1 MPKPCLHPPLAI
13 PPAVECICGT
23 SKAHSFTA
31 YQLTDFYMDRAGLA
45 VPFATCPWH
54 RAKSKAYDAAKK
66 ERVRLAYDAAED
78 EKLRLVALVEQA
90 ESDRVTETALV
101 ALSDAAEN
109 QIRIAEIQAVRI
121 EALADGQR
129 LERHAIRRQVGQI
142 SRTPSP
148 PSSQMSQRGRS
159 RSSRD
164 DPPQYYD
171 AQSRASD
178 DSDEHH
184 SMKRKDDAKYSNRLK
199 ASFNFY
205 WGLLVKAVM
214 SIFIVFMFFASVVKL
229 VPGIIIWFLNFVGG
243 FAEVC
248 AAGTSFCACA
258 NQNRSCDCDQRHG
271 M

>member
-1 MPKPCLHPPLAI
+1 MPKPCLHPPSAI
-13 PPAVECICGT
+13 PPAVACVCGT
-23 SKAHSFTA
+23 SKPHPFTA
-31 YQLTDFYMDRAGLA
+31 DKLTDFHLNRAGLA

-66 ERVRLAYDAAED
+66 ERVRLAYVAAED
-78 EKLRLVALVEQA
+78 EKLRLEAMVEQA
-90 ESDRVTETALV
+90 EIDRVAELSHV
-101 ALSDAAEN
+101 AFSDAAEN
-109 QIRIAEIQAVRI
+109 QIRIAEIQAVRL
-121 EALADGQR
+121 EALAEGER
-129 LERHAIRRQVGQI
+129 INRHAIRRQVGQI

-148 PSSQMSQRGRS
+148 PSSQMSARGRS

-243 FAEVC
+243 FAKVC
-248 AAGTSFCACA
+248 AAGTAFCACT